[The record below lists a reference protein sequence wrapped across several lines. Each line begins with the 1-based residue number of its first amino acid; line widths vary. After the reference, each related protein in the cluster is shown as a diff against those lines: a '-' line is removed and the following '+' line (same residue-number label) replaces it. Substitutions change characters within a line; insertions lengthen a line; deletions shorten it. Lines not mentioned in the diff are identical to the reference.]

1 MFVHLHV
8 HTQYSL
14 LDGLP
19 SVKQL
24 FEHAWQLGMEAV
36 AITDYAN
43 LSAVPEI
50 IKEAAG
56 HPGVRPIIG
65 CELPVSSPEDG
76 HARPVVL
83 LAKNLTGYRNLMNLV
98 SLAHAGGDASP
109 AVCREVV
116 GWFHEGLVCL
126 SGSTE
131 GEVSQAILD
140 GDIPRA
146 EETARWYRS
155 VFGDDYYLEVMLHRS
170 ESSEI
175 RKRPELRDK
184 VYLVEDICCPVLFR
198 LGKKLG
204 IKVVATNDVRFI
216 RKEDGGAYLLLTSL
230 GRSTKRE
237 IAYEQAYMKTGQEML
252 ALFPGHPEALR
263 NTLEIA
269 GKIESFDICR
279 QPDLPVFPL
288 TETQRSRVTGW
299 MRTYN
304 DIIDAGG
311 SEEDGAPRR
320 DESFASMSLLCHL
333 AFDGAR
339 RRYGKA
345 LPGKVRAGLR
355 EELKA
360 ICAAEQQDLFLI
372 YHDIVTWARDNG
384 VLVGPGRG
392 SSPGSLVVYCLGITA
407 VDPLRYG
414 LLPERFMNP
423 ESTVRPTIHI
433 DIDEEGRGRVLEH
446 LVEMYG
452 DGCVALETAFG
463 VLPPGLPGYD
473 DCLKDVIC
481 RRGVHACTVVL
492 GGRELTEYVP
502 LSVCTT
508 RDGGRRYLQSQ
519 YPSGFIPKT
528 GALQLDLIGLR
539 TLSAMKECLALVRE
553 RRGTRIRIED
563 IPLGDLATFALYRRG
578 ATDGVFHFE
587 TEGMKR
593 FLRKMKPDRL
603 EDLMMLDALFRPEGL
618 GLLSRLVDLKQG
630 GERATTSIP
639 EADAVLAETFGITLY
654 QEQVMTIAQRVAGF
668 SPGHSDRLRKALCR
682 GDRAALD
689 VFREEFLRGGI
700 QKGNDKDRLERIWDS
715 WAPLGRVIFNK
726 SHAVC
731 YALLSYRTA
740 WLKAHFPREFAEAN
754 KK

>member
-24 FEHAWQLGMEAV
+24 FVSADQLGMEAV
-36 AITDYAN
+36 AFTDYAN
-43 LSAVPEI
+43 LSAVPDI
-50 IKEAAG
+50 VKEAAG
-56 HPGVRPIIG
+56 HPGVKPIIG
-65 CELPVSSPEDG
+65 CELPVTSPRDG
-76 HARPVVL
+76 RARPVVL
-83 LAKNLTGYRNLMNLV
+83 LAKDLTGYRNLMNLV
-98 SLAHAGGDASP
+98 SLAHVGGNGSP

-126 SGSTE
+126 SGGVE

-140 GDIPRA
+140 GDIPDA
-146 EETARWYRS
+146 EETARWFRS
-155 VFGDDYYLEVMLHRS
+155 VFGDDYYLEVTLHRS
-170 ESSEI
+170 E
-175 RKRPELRDK
+175 RPEIRDK
-184 VYLVEDICCPVLFR
+184 VYLVEVICCPMLFR
-198 LGKKLG
+198 LGKNLG

-216 RKEDGGAYLLLTSL
+216 RKEDGGGYLLLTSL
-230 GRSTKRE
+230 GRSPKGE
-237 IAYEQAYMKTGQEML
+237 MASEQAYMKTGQEML
-252 ALFPGHPEALR
+252 ALFPGHPEAIH

-279 QPDLPVFPL
+279 KPDLPVFPL
-288 TETQRSRVTGW
+288 TEAQRSRVAGW
-299 MRTYN
+299 MRTYG
-304 DIIDAGG
+304 DIIEAGAR
-311 SEEDGAPRR
+311 DKYGALRG

-333 AFDGAR
+333 AFAGAR
-339 RRYGKA
+339 RCYGKA
-345 LPGKVRAGLR
+345 LPGKVRTGLR
-355 EELKA
+355 EELKT
-360 ICAAEQQDLFLI
+360 ICAAGQQDLFLV
-372 YHDIVTWARDNG
+372 YHDVVTWARDNG

-392 SSPGSLVVYCLGITA
+392 SAPGSLVIYCLGITG

-433 DIDEEGRGRVLEH
+433 DIDEESRGRVIEH
-446 LVEMYG
+446 LAEMYG
-452 DGCVALETAFG
+452 EGCVALETAFG
-463 VLPPGLPGYD
+463 VLPPDHPGYD

-481 RRGVHACTVVL
+481 RRGVHACSIVL
-492 GGRELTEYVP
+492 GRRELTEYVP
-502 LSVCTT
+502 LSVCTA

-539 TLSAMKECLALVRE
+539 TLSAMKECLALVGE
-553 RRGTRIRIED
+553 RRGTRIRMED
-563 IPLGDLATFALYRRG
+563 IPLDDPATFALYGRG

-587 TEGMKR
+587 TAGMKR

-603 EDLMMLDALFRPEGL
+603 EDLMMLDALFRPEAMDQ
-618 GLLSRLVDLKQG
+618 LSRIADLKDG
-630 GERATTSIP
+630 GQRATTSIP
-639 EADAVLAETFGITLY
+639 EADAVLAETFGVTVY
-654 QEQVMTIAQRVAGF
+654 QEQVMAIAQRVAGF
-668 SPGHSDRLRKALCR
+668 STGRSDRLRKALCR
-682 GDRAALD
+682 GDGAALD
-689 VFREEFLRGGI
+689 VFRGEFLRGGI
-700 QKGNDKDRLERIWDS
+700 QKGHDKDRLERLWDS
-715 WAPLGRVIFNK
+715 WTPLGRAIFNK

-740 WLKAHFPREFAEAN
+740 WLKAHFPKEFAEAN